1 MKENAEK
8 KEREEKE
15 KKYTLF
21 SNVRYIYKT
30 LYEVKPAMRF
40 GMYGSIFFYL
50 AGRVV
55 GTVTLAAAVASITE
69 KGRTGHYLMVMAV
82 MLAVFRGIYGNGSP

>member
-1 MKENAEK
+1 MRGNA
-8 KEREEKE
+8 E

-21 SNVRYIYKT
+21 GNVRYIYKT

-50 AGRVV
+50 ARASRKKEGQ
-55 GTVTLAAAVASITE
+55 GTI
-69 KGRTGHYLMVMAV
+69 
-82 MLAVFRGIYGNGSP
+82 